1 MIDFTV
7 AIRTY
12 NGEKRLPAVLDR
24 LRSQVGTESFS
35 WEVVIVDNN
44 SSDNTKKVVQAYQAN
59 WPQAYPLRYAFEA
72 EQGAAF
78 ARQRAI
84 REARGTF
91 IGFLDDDNLPIPDWV
106 AKAHAFGQQHPLAG
120 AYGGQIRGN
129 FEVAPPQHFERIAA
143 FLAIID
149 RGQQVFRY
157 DTKVLPPGAGLV
169 VRKQAWLENVPS
181 RLLLRGPVG
190 SSLSA
195 KSEDIEALAY
205 LRKAGWEI
213 WHNPAMCIYHEIPK
227 SRLEKAYLL
236 NLCRGAGL
244 GRHHIRMIGFKP
256 WQRPLVFPVYL
267 ANDLRKVIFHF
278 IKYYRVLQTDVV
290 AACEMELLLG
300 ILISPFFLWREKYL
314 EAKAAGKYPDSL
326 STSV

>member
-24 LRSQVGTESFS
+24 LRSQVGTNGCS

-44 SSDNTKKVVQAYQAN
+44 SNDNTKEIVQAYQSQ
-59 WPQAYPLRYAFEA
+59 WPQTCPLRYAFEA

-84 REARGTF
+84 REAQGNF
-91 IGFLDDDNLPIPDWV
+91 VGFLDDDNLPTPDWV
-106 AKAHAFGQQHPLAG
+106 AKAYAFGQGHPKAG

-129 FEVAPPQHFERIAA
+129 FEVAPPQNFERIAA

-190 SSLSA
+190 ASLSA

-205 LRKAGWEI
+205 LRRGGWEI

-227 SRLEKAYLL
+227 SRLEKSYLL

-244 GRHHIRMIGFKP
+244 GRHHIRMIGFQP
-256 WQRPLVFPVYL
+256 WQRPFVFPIYL
-267 ANDLRKVIFHF
+267 ANDARKVLLHF
-278 IKYYRVLQTDVV
+278 LKYYSVIQTDVV

-314 EAKAAGKYPDSL
+314 EVKAVSKYPNSL
-326 STSV
+326 PTSV